1 MANFFTDN
9 KELKFHITHP
19 LMKRIV
25 ELRERNFTEK
35 DTYDY
40 APLDYEDAV
49 DSYENIM
56 SVFGEIC
63 ANTLAENA
71 ESVDIEGPKL
81 IDNRIHYAKGTVD
94 NIEALKKAGMM
105 GFTLPRKYGG
115 LNLPITLY
123 AMTAELISRG
133 DASFSNIYGLQDIAE
148 TINEFANEE
157 IKAQYLP
164 RFVEGETGAMVLTEP
179 DAGSD
184 LQRVQLTATYS
195 EKDKIWYLNGVKR
208 FITNGDAEI
217 SLVLARS
224 EEGTNDG
231 RGLSMFLYVRDNTR
245 IIRRIE
251 EKLGIHGSPTA
262 EMVFKNSPAILI
274 GERKLGL
281 IKYVMAL
288 MNAARLG
295 IGGQSVGLCEAAC
308 REAEKYAN
316 ERTQFGKPIIEF
328 PAMYEMLSNMK
339 AKTMA
344 ARALLYET
352 SRFVDIYKIFH
363 HIEQERQLT
372 KEEKLEAK
380 KYQRLA
386 DVFTPLLKGM
396 TSEYSNQISYDAI
409 QIHGGTGFMKDFPV
423 ERIYRD
429 ARITSIY
436 EGTTQLQ
443 VVAAIRGVETG
454 AYLAQIEEYAARPIS
469 HSLDYLKSILVKM
482 TSEYA
487 KAVETVR
494 DYKDSEYTSFH
505 ARRLVEMAGNIIM
518 SYLIL
523 DMANQDVEYKE
534 LTEVFIKVVRA
545 ENKLKAEYIANSDIK
560 DLGIYKNI
568 TQKQE

>member
-1 MANFFTDN
+1 
-9 KELKFHITHP
+9 KFHITHP

-35 DTYDY
+35 EKYDY
-40 APLDYEDAV
+40 APLDFEDAI

-63 ANTLAENA
+63 ADTLAVNA
-71 ESVDIEGPKL
+71 ESVDIEGPSL
-81 IDNRIHYAKGTVD
+81 IDNRIHYAKGTVE
-94 NIEALKKAGMM
+94 NIEALKKAGLM

-115 LNLPITLY
+115 LNMPITLY

-148 TINEFANEE
+148 TINEFASQE
-157 IKAQYLP
+157 IKDIYLP
-164 RFVEGETGAMVLTEP
+164 RFVNGETGAMVLTEP

-208 FITNGDAEI
+208 FITNGDAEV
-217 SLVLARS
+217 SLVLART
-224 EEGTNDG
+224 EEGTSDG
-231 RGLSMFLYVRDNTR
+231 RGLSMLLYVRDNTR
-245 IIRRIE
+245 TIRRIE

-274 GERKLGL
+274 GDRKLGL

-308 REAEKYAN
+308 REAEKYAS
-316 ERTQFGKPIIEF
+316 ERMQFGKAIIEF

-344 ARALLYET
+344 SRALFYET
-352 SRFVDIYKIFH
+352 ARLVDVYKIYH
-363 HIEQERQLT
+363 HIEQERQLF
-372 KEEKLEAK
+372 KEEKEEAK
-380 KYQRLA
+380 TYQRLA
-386 DVFTPLLKGM
+386 DVFTPLLKAVS
-396 TSEYSNQISYDAI
+396 SEYSNQIAYDAI

-454 AYLAQIEEYAARPIS
+454 AYLKRIEEYSARAIS
-469 HSLDYLKSILVKM
+469 HSLNYLKSILLDMTNEYSKM
-482 TSEYA
+482 
-487 KAVETVR
+487 VELVR
-494 DYKDSEYTSFH
+494 EKKDNEYTSFH

-518 SYLIL
+518 GYLVL

-534 LTEVFIKVVRA
+534 LTEVFIKLGKA
-545 ENKLKAEYIANSDIK
+545 ENKQKAEYILNSDIK
-560 DLGIYKNI
+560 DLGIFKNI
-568 TQKQE
+568 TQKAN